1 MLFCVNTS
9 INEQVLILPSLSKIA
24 TVSSPHWYTLNVMSL
39 MTAQNLAKS
48 FGPVDIFDGISL
60 SIPRH
65 ARIAIVGPNGVGK
78 TTLLR
83 ILAGEDTPTEGA
95 VHRSKGLKLGYLPQE
110 AVSVLEGTLWDSCL
124 LAFEDLIAQG
134 EELREM
140 EKMMQDPACDP
151 SVLERYGRVQTNFE
165 FSGGYTYQARIRQT
179 LDGLGFFENDYE
191 RPLKQ
196 LSGGQRT
203 RARLARILLDDPD
216 LLLLDEPS
224 NHLDINAVEWLEAYL
239 RDWNGA
245 VVIVSHDRYFLDQ
258 TAHFIWE
265 MTPALEVY
273 RGNYTAYLRQ
283 REERYTRRLAEFEAQ
298 NEYIEKQ
305 QDYIRRFLGTQNNN
319 QARGRQRRLERL
331 LADSRLTAPTAN
343 IRPMHLRFKL
353 ADRSGNLVLRTYDLQ
368 VGYEDEGRPLFNCP
382 DLVLE
387 RRECVAVIGPNGA
400 GKTTLLRTVLSQI
413 PPYAGRVELGANL
426 KVGYFAQA
434 HEGLVAENTL
444 MEEIGTVAPNML
456 PAEARNYLA
465 RYGFQGDEVF
475 SQVATLSGGERGRL
489 ALAKLALSDAN
500 LLMLDEPTNHLDLA
514 TQEVLQDVLAH
525 YPGTIMLVSHD
536 RYLIDALAT
545 QIWELDI
552 ESASLQVFKG
562 AYSEFRQFKE
572 GRLQPRETEDFPLTS
587 EPGDEPAAI
596 PAKAGLSRNQRQQI
610 EKKLAA
616 LEQKIH
622 AAEVEKASCEAH
634 LSKPSADLRKLEK
647 VTENYQT
654 VTIEL
659 EKLLGE
665 WESLAEQ
672 LHQND

>member
-1 MLFCVNTS
+1 
-9 INEQVLILPSLSKIA
+9 
-24 TVSSPHWYTLNVMSL
+24 MSL
-39 MTAQNLAKS
+39 LTAQNLAKS
-48 FGPVDIFDGISL
+48 FGPVDIFDGVSL
-60 SIPRH
+60 SIPRR

-83 ILAGEDTPTEGA
+83 ILAGEDTPTEGS
-95 VHRSKGLKLGYLPQE
+95 VHRAKGLKLGYLPQE
-110 AVSVLEGTLWDSCL
+110 AVSQLEGTLWDSCL
-124 LAFEDLIAQG
+124 LAFEDLIAKG

-140 EKMMQDPACDP
+140 EKLMQDPACDP
-151 SVLERYGRVQTNFE
+151 SVLERYGRILTLFE
-165 FSGGYTYQARIRQT
+165 NRGGYTYHARIHQT
-179 LDGLGFFENDYE
+179 LAGLGFSENDYE
-191 RPLKQ
+191 RPLVQ

-400 GKTTLLRTVLSQI
+400 GKTTLLKTVLNQI
-413 PPYAGRVELGANL
+413 PPYDGRVEMGANL

-434 HEGLVAENTL
+434 HEGLVPENTL
-444 MEEIGTVAPNML
+444 MDEIGIVAPGML

-475 SQVATLSGGERGRL
+475 AQVATLSGGERGRL

-514 TQEVLQDVLAH
+514 TQEVLQDVLAQ

-545 QIWELDI
+545 QIWELDMQN
-552 ESASLQVFKG
+552 ASLQVFKG

-572 GRLQPRETEDFPLTS
+572 GRLQAKASEEMPLASESTS
-587 EPGDEPAAI
+587 DPAAV
-596 PAKAGLSRNQRQQI
+596 PAKVGLSRNQRQQI

-616 LEQKIH
+616 LEKQIH
-622 AAEVEKASCEAH
+622 AAEVEKASCEAR
-634 LSKPSADLRKLEK
+634 LSKPSADLQKLER
-647 VTENYQT
+647 VTENYL
-654 VTIEL
+654 TITSVL
-659 EKLLGE
+659 EKLLAD
-665 WESLAEQ
+665 WESLAER
-672 LHQND
+672 LHQDDQILN

>member
-1 MLFCVNTS
+1 
-9 INEQVLILPSLSKIA
+9 
-24 TVSSPHWYTLNVMSL
+24 MSL
-39 MTAQNLAKS
+39 LTAQNLAKS
-48 FGPVDIFDGISL
+48 FGPVDIFDGVSL
-60 SIPRH
+60 SIPRR

-83 ILAGEDTPTEGA
+83 ILAGEDTPTEGS
-95 VHRSKGLKLGYLPQE
+95 VHRAKGLKLGYLPQE
-110 AVSVLEGTLWDSCL
+110 AVSQLEGTLWDSCL
-124 LAFEDLIAQG
+124 LAFEDLIAKG

-140 EKMMQDPACDP
+140 EKLMQDPACDP
-151 SVLERYGRVQTNFE
+151 SVLERYGRILTLFE
-165 FSGGYTYQARIRQT
+165 NRGGYTYHARIHQT
-179 LDGLGFFENDYE
+179 LAGLGFSENDYE
-191 RPLKQ
+191 RPLVQ

-400 GKTTLLRTVLSQI
+400 GKTTLLKTVLNQI
-413 PPYAGRVELGANL
+413 PPYDGRVEMGANL

-434 HEGLVAENTL
+434 HEGLVPENTL
-444 MEEIGTVAPNML
+444 MDEIGIIAPGML

-475 SQVATLSGGERGRL
+475 AQVATISGGERGRL

-514 TQEVLQDVLAH
+514 TQEVLQDVLAQ

-545 QIWELDI
+545 QIWELDMQN
-552 ESASLQVFKG
+552 ASLQVFKG

-572 GRLQPRETEDFPLTS
+572 GRLQAKASEEMPLASESTS
-587 EPGDEPAAI
+587 DPAAV
-596 PAKAGLSRNQRQQI
+596 PAKVGLSRNQRQQI

-616 LEQKIH
+616 LEKQIH
-622 AAEVEKASCEAH
+622 AAEVEKASCEAQ
-634 LSKPSADLRKLEK
+634 LSKPSADLQKLER
-647 VTENYQT
+647 VTENYL
-654 VTIEL
+654 TITSVL
-659 EKLLGE
+659 EKLLAD
-665 WESLAEQ
+665 WESLAER
-672 LHQND
+672 LHQDDQILN

>member
-1 MLFCVNTS
+1 
-9 INEQVLILPSLSKIA
+9 
-24 TVSSPHWYTLNVMSL
+24 MSL
-39 MTAQNLAKS
+39 LSAQNLGKS
-48 FGPVDIFDGISL
+48 FGPVDIFDGINL
-60 SIPRH
+60 SIPRN

-83 ILAGEDTPTEGA
+83 ILAGEDTPTEGS
-95 VHRSKGLKLGYLPQE
+95 VHRARGLKVGYLPQE
-110 AVSVLEGTLWDSCL
+110 AVTQLEGTLWSSCL
-124 LAFEDLIAQG
+124 LAFEDLIAKG
-134 EELREM
+134 EELREL
-140 EKMMQDPACDP
+140 EKLMQDPACDP
-151 SVLERYGRVQTNFE
+151 SVLERYGKVQTVFE
-165 FSGGYTYQARIRQT
+165 NSGGYTYHARIRQT
-179 LDGLGFFENDYE
+179 LDGLGFSETDYE
-191 RPLKQ
+191 RPLQQ

-258 TAHFIWE
+258 TARYIWE

-305 QDYIRRFLGTQNNN
+305 QDYIRRFLGTQNSN

-331 LADSRLTAPTAN
+331 LADSRLTAPKAN
-343 IRPMHLRFKL
+343 VRPMHLRFQL

-368 VGYEDEGRPLFNCP
+368 VGYEDEGQPLFSVP

-387 RRECVAVIGPNGA
+387 RGECVAVIGPNGA
-400 GKTTLLRTVLSQI
+400 GKTTLLKTVLNQI

-434 HEGLVAENTL
+434 HEGLVPENTL
-444 MEEIGTVAPNML
+444 MDEINTVAPNML
-456 PAEARNYLA
+456 PAEVRNYLA

-475 SQVATLSGGERGRL
+475 AQVATLSGGERGRL

-514 TQEVLQDVLAH
+514 TQEVLQNVLAQ
-525 YPGTIMLVSHD
+525 YPGTIILVSHD

-552 ESASLQVFKG
+552 HSANLQVFKG
-562 AYSEFRQFKE
+562 AYSEFRQYKE
-572 GRLQPRETEDFPLTS
+572 GRWLSRDLEEAALTS
-587 EPGDEPAAI
+587 EPMEEP
-596 PAKAGLSRNQRQQI
+596 PTTPVKTGLSRNQRQQI

-622 AAEVEKASCEAH
+622 AAEMEKGSYEAY

-647 VTENYQT
+647 ITENYQAI
-654 VTIEL
+654 TIEL
-659 EKLLGE
+659 EKLLAE
-665 WESLAEQ
+665 WESLAQQ
-672 LHQND
+672 LHQDD

>member
-1 MLFCVNTS
+1 
-9 INEQVLILPSLSKIA
+9 
-24 TVSSPHWYTLNVMSL
+24 
-39 MTAQNLAKS
+39 
-48 FGPVDIFDGISL
+48 
-60 SIPRH
+60 
-65 ARIAIVGPNGVGK
+65 
-78 TTLLR
+78 
-83 ILAGEDTPTEGA
+83 
-95 VHRSKGLKLGYLPQE
+95 
-110 AVSVLEGTLWDSCL
+110 
-124 LAFEDLIAQG
+124 
-134 EELREM
+134 M
-140 EKMMQDPACDP
+140 EKLMQDPACDP
-151 SVLERYGRVQTNFE
+151 SVLERYGRVLTLFE
-165 FSGGYTYQARIRQT
+165 NRGGYTYQARIHQT
-179 LDGLGFFENDYE
+179 LAGLGFLENDYE
-191 RPLKQ
+191 RPLTQ

-258 TAHFIWE
+258 TAHSIWE

-400 GKTTLLRTVLSQI
+400 GKTTLLKTVLNQT
-413 PPYAGRVELGANL
+413 PPYDGRVELGANL

-434 HEGLVAENTL
+434 HEGLVADNTL
-444 MEEIGTVAPNML
+444 MDEIGIVAPGML

-475 SQVATLSGGERGRL
+475 AQVATLSGGERGRL

-514 TQEVLQDVLAH
+514 TQEVLQDVLAQ
-525 YPGTIMLVSHD
+525 YPGTVMLVSHD

-545 QIWELDI
+545 QIWELDMQN
-552 ESASLQVFKG
+552 ASLQVFKG

-572 GRLQPRETEDFPLTS
+572 GRLQARETEEVTLATESTS
-587 EPGDEPAAI
+587 DSAGV
-596 PAKAGLSRNQRQQI
+596 PAKVGLSRNQRQQI
-610 EKKLAA
+610 EKKLKA
-616 LEQKIH
+616 LEKQIH
-622 AAEVEKASCEAH
+622 SAEVEKASCEAQ
-634 LSKPSADLRKLEK
+634 LSKPLADLRQLER

-654 VTIEL
+654 VTSVL
-659 EKLLGE
+659 EQLLTE
-665 WESLAEQ
+665 WESFAEQ
-672 LHQND
+672 IHQDDQLIN

>member
-1 MLFCVNTS
+1 
-9 INEQVLILPSLSKIA
+9 
-24 TVSSPHWYTLNVMSL
+24 MSL
-39 MTAQNLAKS
+39 LSAQNLGKS
-48 FGPVDIFDGISL
+48 FGPVDIFDGINL
-60 SIPRH
+60 SIPRN

-83 ILAGEDTPTEGA
+83 ILAGEDTPTEGS
-95 VHRSKGLKLGYLPQE
+95 VHRARGLKVGYLPQE
-110 AVSVLEGTLWDSCL
+110 AVTQLEGTLWSSCL
-124 LAFEDLIAQG
+124 LAFEDLLAKG
-134 EELREM
+134 EELREL
-140 EKMMQDPACDP
+140 EKLMQAPACDP
-151 SVLERYGRVQTNFE
+151 SVLERYGKVQTVFE
-165 FSGGYTYQARIRQT
+165 NSGGYTYQARIRQT
-179 LDGLGFFENDYE
+179 LDGLGFSETDYD
-191 RPLKQ
+191 RPLTQ

-258 TAHFIWE
+258 TAHYIWE

-305 QDYIRRFLGTQNNN
+305 QDYIRRFLGTQNSN

-331 LADSRLTAPTAN
+331 LADSRLTAPKAN
-343 IRPMHLRFKL
+343 VRPMHLRFQL

-368 VGYEDEGRPLFNCP
+368 VGYEDEGQPLFSVP

-387 RRECVAVIGPNGA
+387 RGECVAVIGPNGA
-400 GKTTLLRTVLSQI
+400 GKTTLLKTVLNQI

-434 HEGLVAENTL
+434 HEGLVPENTL
-444 MEEIGTVAPNML
+444 MDEISTVAPNML
-456 PAEARNYLA
+456 PAEVRNYLA

-475 SQVATLSGGERGRL
+475 AQVATLSGGERGRL

-514 TQEVLQDVLAH
+514 TQEVLQNVLAQ
-525 YPGTIMLVSHD
+525 YPGTIILVSHD

-552 ESASLQVFKG
+552 HSANLQVFKG
-562 AYSEFRQFKE
+562 AYSEFRQYKE
-572 GRLQPRETEDFPLTS
+572 GRWLPRDLEEVALTS
-587 EPGDEPAAI
+587 EPMEEP
-596 PAKAGLSRNQRQQI
+596 PTTPVKTGLSRNQRQQI

-622 AAEVEKASCEAH
+622 AAEMEKGSYEAY

-647 VTENYQT
+647 ITENYQAI
-654 VTIEL
+654 TIEL
-659 EKLLGE
+659 EKLLAE
-665 WESLAEQ
+665 WESLAQQ
-672 LHQND
+672 LHQDD

>member
-1 MLFCVNTS
+1 VDSAPGL
-9 INEQVLILPSLSKIA
+9 A
-24 TVSSPHWYTLNVMSL
+24 WRASS
-39 MTAQNLAKS
+39 
-48 FGPVDIFDGISL
+48 
-60 SIPRH
+60 
-65 ARIAIVGPNGVGK
+65 
-78 TTLLR
+78 
-83 ILAGEDTPTEGA
+83 
-95 VHRSKGLKLGYLPQE
+95 
-110 AVSVLEGTLWDSCL
+110 
-124 LAFEDLIAQG
+124 
-134 EELREM
+134 
-140 EKMMQDPACDP
+140 
-151 SVLERYGRVQTNFE
+151 
-165 FSGGYTYQARIRQT
+165 
-179 LDGLGFFENDYE
+179 
-191 RPLKQ
+191 
-196 LSGGQRT
+196 
-203 RARLARILLDDPD
+203 LDDPD

-258 TAHFIWE
+258 TAHYIWE

-305 QDYIRRFLGTQNNN
+305 QDYIRRFLGTQNSN

-331 LADSRLTAPTAN
+331 LADSRLTAPRAN
-343 IRPMHLRFKL
+343 VRPMHLRFQL
-353 ADRSGNLVLRTYDLQ
+353 ADRSGNLVLRTCDLQ
-368 VGYEDEGRPLFNCP
+368 VGYEDEGRPLFSVP

-400 GKTTLLRTVLSQI
+400 GKTTLLKTVLNQI
-413 PPYAGRVELGANL
+413 PPYSGRVELGANL

-434 HEGLVAENTL
+434 HEGLVPENTL
-444 MEEIGTVAPNML
+444 MDEISAVAPNML
-456 PAEARNYLA
+456 PAEVRNYLA

-475 SQVATLSGGERGRL
+475 AQVATLSGGERGRL

-514 TQEVLQDVLAH
+514 TQEVLQDVLAQ

-552 ESASLQVFKG
+552 HSASLQVFKG
-562 AYSEFRQFKE
+562 AYSEFRQYKE
-572 GRLQPRETEDFPLTS
+572 GRLLPRDLEEVPLAS
-587 EPGDEPAAI
+587 EPMDEPVTT
-596 PAKAGLSRNQRQQI
+596 PVKAGLSRNQRQQI

-622 AAEVEKASCEAH
+622 AAEMEKGSYEAH
-634 LSKPSADLRKLEK
+634 LSKPSADLRILEK
-647 VTENYQT
+647 VTENYQA

-659 EKLLGE
+659 EKLLAE
-665 WESLAEQ
+665 WESLAQQ
-672 LHQND
+672 LHQDD

>member
-1 MLFCVNTS
+1 
-9 INEQVLILPSLSKIA
+9 
-24 TVSSPHWYTLNVMSL
+24 MSL
-39 MTAQNLAKS
+39 LSAQNLGKS
-48 FGPVDIFDGISL
+48 FGPVDIFDGINL
-60 SIPRH
+60 SIPRN

-83 ILAGEDTPTEGA
+83 ILAGEDAPTEGS
-95 VHRSKGLKLGYLPQE
+95 VHRARGLKVGYLPQE
-110 AVSVLEGTLWDSCL
+110 AVTQLEGTLWSSCL
-124 LAFEDLIAQG
+124 LAFEDLLAKG
-134 EELREM
+134 EELREL
-140 EKMMQDPACDP
+140 EKLMQAPACDP
-151 SVLERYGRVQTNFE
+151 SVLERYGKVQTVFE
-165 FSGGYTYQARIRQT
+165 NSGGYTYQARIRQT
-179 LDGLGFFENDYE
+179 LDGLGFSETDYD
-191 RPLKQ
+191 RPLTQ

-224 NHLDINAVEWLEAYL
+224 NHLDINAVEWIEAYL

-258 TAHFIWE
+258 TAHYIWE

-305 QDYIRRFLGTQNNN
+305 QDYIRRFLGTQNSN

-331 LADSRLTAPTAN
+331 LADSRLTAPKAN
-343 IRPMHLRFKL
+343 VRPMHLRFQL

-368 VGYEDEGRPLFNCP
+368 VGYEDEGQPLFSVP

-387 RRECVAVIGPNGA
+387 RGECVAVIGPNGA
-400 GKTTLLRTVLSQI
+400 GKTTLLKTVLNQI

-434 HEGLVAENTL
+434 HEGLVPENTL
-444 MEEIGTVAPNML
+444 MDEISTVAPNML
-456 PAEARNYLA
+456 PAEVRNYLA

-475 SQVATLSGGERGRL
+475 AQVATLSGGERGRL

-514 TQEVLQDVLAH
+514 TQEVLQNVLAQ
-525 YPGTIMLVSHD
+525 YLGTIILVSHD

-552 ESASLQVFKG
+552 HSANLQVFKG
-562 AYSEFRQFKE
+562 AYSEFRQYKE
-572 GRLQPRETEDFPLTS
+572 GRWLPRDLEEVALTS
-587 EPGDEPAAI
+587 EPMEEP
-596 PAKAGLSRNQRQQI
+596 PTTPVKTGLSRNQRQQI

-622 AAEVEKASCEAH
+622 AAEMEKGSYEAY

-647 VTENYQT
+647 ITENYQAI
-654 VTIEL
+654 TIEL
-659 EKLLGE
+659 EKLLAE
-665 WESLAEQ
+665 WESLAQQ
-672 LHQND
+672 LHQDD

>member
-1 MLFCVNTS
+1 
-9 INEQVLILPSLSKIA
+9 
-24 TVSSPHWYTLNVMSL
+24 MSL
-39 MTAQNLAKS
+39 LSAQNLGKS
-48 FGPVDIFDGISL
+48 FGPVDIFDGINL
-60 SIPRH
+60 SIPRN

-83 ILAGEDTPTEGA
+83 ILAGEDTPTEGS
-95 VHRSKGLKLGYLPQE
+95 VHRARGLKVGYLPQE
-110 AVSVLEGTLWDSCL
+110 AVTQLEGTLWSSCL
-124 LAFEDLIAQG
+124 LAFEDLLAKG
-134 EELREM
+134 EELREL
-140 EKMMQDPACDP
+140 EKLMQAPACDP
-151 SVLERYGRVQTNFE
+151 SVLERYGKVQTVFE
-165 FSGGYTYQARIRQT
+165 NSGGYTYQARIRQT
-179 LDGLGFFENDYE
+179 LDGLGFSETDYD
-191 RPLKQ
+191 RPLTQ

-258 TAHFIWE
+258 TAHYIWE

-305 QDYIRRFLGTQNNN
+305 QDYIRRFLGTQNSN

-331 LADSRLTAPTAN
+331 LADSRLTAPKAN
-343 IRPMHLRFKL
+343 VRPMHLRFQL

-368 VGYEDEGRPLFNCP
+368 VGYEDEGQPLFSVP

-387 RRECVAVIGPNGA
+387 RGECVAVIGPNGA
-400 GKTTLLRTVLSQI
+400 GKTTLLKTVLNQI

-434 HEGLVAENTL
+434 HEGLVPENTL
-444 MEEIGTVAPNML
+444 MDEISTVAPNML
-456 PAEARNYLA
+456 PAEVRNYLA

-475 SQVATLSGGERGRL
+475 AQVATLSGGERGRL

-514 TQEVLQDVLAH
+514 TQEVLQNVLAQ
-525 YPGTIMLVSHD
+525 YPGTIILVSHD

-552 ESASLQVFKG
+552 HSANLQMFKG
-562 AYSEFRQFKE
+562 AYSEFRQYKE
-572 GRLQPRETEDFPLTS
+572 GRWLPRDLEEVALTS
-587 EPGDEPAAI
+587 EPMEEP
-596 PAKAGLSRNQRQQI
+596 PTTPVKTGLSRNQRQQI

-622 AAEVEKASCEAH
+622 AAEMEKGSYEAY

-647 VTENYQT
+647 ITENYQAI
-654 VTIEL
+654 TIEL
-659 EKLLGE
+659 EKLLAE
-665 WESLAEQ
+665 WESLAQQ
-672 LHQND
+672 LHQDD

>member
-1 MLFCVNTS
+1 M
-9 INEQVLILPSLSKIA
+9 
-24 TVSSPHWYTLNVMSL
+24 PHWYTLGAMSL
-39 MTAQNLAKS
+39 LTAQNLAKS

-60 SIPRH
+60 SIPRN

-95 VHRSKGLKLGYLPQE
+95 VHRAKGLKLGYLPQE
-110 AVSVLEGTLWDSCL
+110 AVSQLEGTLWDSCL
-124 LAFEDLIAQG
+124 LAFEDLIAKG

-140 EKMMQDPACDP
+140 EKLMQDPACDP
-151 SVLERYGRVQTNFE
+151 SVLERYGRVLTLFE
-165 FSGGYTYQARIRQT
+165 NRGGYTYHARIRQT
-179 LDGLGFFENDYE
+179 LAGLGFPEGDYE
-191 RPLKQ
+191 RPLAQ

-239 RDWNGA
+239 RDWSGA

-258 TAHFIWE
+258 TAHYIWE

-273 RGNYTAYLRQ
+273 RGNYSAYLRQ

-400 GKTTLLRTVLSQI
+400 GKTTLLKTVLNQI
-413 PPYAGRVELGANL
+413 PPYDGRVEMGANL

-434 HEGLVAENTL
+434 HEGLAPENTL
-444 MEEIGTVAPNML
+444 MDEIGIAAPNML

-475 SQVATLSGGERGRL
+475 AQVATLSGGERGRL
-489 ALAKLALSDAN
+489 ALAKLAISDAN

-514 TQEVLQDVLAH
+514 TQEVLQDVLAQ
-525 YPGTIMLVSHD
+525 YPGTIVLVSHD

-545 QIWELDI
+545 QIWELDMQN
-552 ESASLQVFKG
+552 ASLQVFKG

-572 GRLQPRETEDFPLTS
+572 GRLQAKDFEELPLAS
-587 EPGDEPAAI
+587 ESTNNPAAA
-596 PAKAGLSRNQRQQI
+596 PAKVGLSRNQRQQI
-610 EKKLAA
+610 EKKLVA

-622 AAEVEKASCEAH
+622 TAEVEKASCEAQ
-634 LSKPSADLRKLEK
+634 LSKPSADLRKLER

-654 VTIEL
+654 VTLTL
-659 EKLLGE
+659 EKLLAD

-672 LHQND
+672 LHQDDQIVS